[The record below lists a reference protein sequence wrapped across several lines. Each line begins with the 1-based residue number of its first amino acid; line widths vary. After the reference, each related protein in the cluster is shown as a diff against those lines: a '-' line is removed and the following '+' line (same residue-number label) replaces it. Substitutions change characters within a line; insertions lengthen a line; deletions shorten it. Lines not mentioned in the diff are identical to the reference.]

1 MRWVTLLLGGA
12 TVLVAQTGFVVE
24 GIIVDVQTGGPVAG
38 ASVFAV
44 QAQRGTYTSARGFF
58 RLILPQETDTLRAR
72 SLGYREQRFPVH
84 VQQSPLRLALVPL
97 PVEMATVPIEAEL
110 TAEEV
115 IINAQQRR
123 LQNWRRIRTA
133 EALVYSKLVLGT
145 TQSGDLEIG
154 VRLSEQGQATT
165 VKPARDTAFAI
176 LETFARLYYDAE
188 RGQRAVILQRR
199 QTRNVPPEANVLV
212 FGSIGSLYQ
221 EQVEVVTVAIPSP
234 IGPEALKRYRFRVRE
249 RRPWGGHR
257 LVYVLG
263 VEPRSRLY
271 PAFEGEIVIVDST
284 FALVQADLQ
293 PSGTTALPFLRQLRF
308 IQRCEHFP
316 GDIWFPTFAELSGTF
331 AVAPLR
337 GLLEFDGEFV
347 LTRIA
352 TEVRL
357 NSPLPDTVFSEE
369 QRIRVAPLADSAQA
383 EFWQRYALVE
393 LTPRELAIYQ
403 RMDSLAQ
410 LRGEVDPRG
419 LARSLADFPLFFRFN
434 RVNGVQLGLQY
445 QWTWG
450 LVEPGAGL
458 TYALARSRWEGWG
471 QVRVNLPWLPV
482 WLSAR
487 AFAWTAPMGWDR
499 TYPEVLNSLN
509 AVLFHRDYYDWVYRE
524 GVGAETG
531 IELGR
536 WSRLVAS
543 WELFRTVGLPAR
555 VQRSLFVAKPFRG
568 NPVAEEARYRVGGM
582 TLTWGE
588 PGEGVLAEVPN
599 KGFRLKGRLQ
609 GVFGEFRQGT
619 NAAPWQHLWALVA
632 NAELEFPTVSTG
644 GYVPMK
650 LRLWTELGVG
660 QTLPPLY
667 AFRLRSTAALLG
679 RLGHLVTAPLGV
691 YGGRRLIAVAAEHN
705 FTDLWWRAL
714 GLPTFRGRGIELL
727 VTATAARVWQAE
739 GLPYQATGQQWYT
752 ELGLGI
758 GRIPAFITD
767 ILVLRLDICRG
778 VGELAQG
785 RWGIALQGSLSL

>member
-1 MRWVTLLLGGA
+1 MQWLALLLSGA

-24 GIIVDVQTGGPVAG
+24 GTVVDAQTGGPVAG

-44 QAQRGTYTSARGFF
+44 RAQRGTYTSVRGFF
-58 RLILPQETDTLRAR
+58 RLVLPQEADTLRVR
-72 SLGYREQRFPVH
+72 SLGYEERYFPVRAE
-84 VQQSPLRLALVPL
+84 QGSLRLSL
-97 PVEMATVPIEAEL
+97 PPVPIEMAAVPVVAEL

-115 IINAQQRR
+115 VLNAQRRR

-145 TQSGDLEIG
+145 AQTGGLEASIS
-154 VRLSEQGQATT
+154 VSEQGQAMS
-165 VKPARDTAFAI
+165 VGSAGDTAFAI

-188 RGQRAVILQRR
+188 RGRRAIILQRR
-199 QTRNVPPEANVLV
+199 QTRNVPPEANMLV

-221 EQVEVVTVAIPSP
+221 EQVEVITVSIPSP
-234 IGPEALKRYRFRVRE
+234 IGPEALERYRFRVRE

-257 LVYVLG
+257 LAYVLE

-284 FALVQADLQ
+284 FALVQADLR
-293 PSGTTALPFLRQLRF
+293 PSGTTALPFLRRLRF
-308 IQRCEHFP
+308 VERCEHFP
-316 GDIWFPTFAELSGTF
+316 GDLWFPTFAELSGAF

-337 GLLEFDGEFV
+337 GLLEFGGEFV
-347 LTRIA
+347 LTSIT

-357 NSPLPDTVFSEE
+357 NGPLPDSVFAEG

-383 EFWQRYALVE
+383 EFWRRHALVE
-393 LTPRELAIYQ
+393 LTPRELAIYR

-419 LARSLADFPLFFRFN
+419 LALSLANFPLFFRFN
-434 RVNGVQLGLQY
+434 RVNGVQLGVQY
-445 QWTWG
+445 RWTWG
-450 LVEPGAGL
+450 IVEPGAAL

-471 QVRVNLPWLPV
+471 QVKVKLPRLPV
-482 WLSAR
+482 WLSAQ
-487 AFAWTAPMGWDR
+487 AFAWTAPIGWDR

-509 AVLFHRDYYDWVYRE
+509 AALFHQDYYDWVYRE
-524 GVGAETG
+524 GVEVETG
-531 IELGR
+531 VGLGR
-536 WSRLVAS
+536 WGRLVAS

-555 VQRSLFVAKPFRG
+555 VRRSLFVAKPFRN
-568 NPVAEEARYRVGGM
+568 NPVAEAAQYRVGGVA
-582 TLTWGE
+582 LSWGE
-588 PGEGVLAEVPN
+588 TVGGPLAGALSKGFELRGNLQGVLG
-599 KGFRLKGRLQ
+599 GFRLD
-609 GVFGEFRQGT
+609 T
-619 NAAPWQHLWALVA
+619 TAASWQRLWALLADVEV
-632 NAELEFPTVSTG
+632 ELPTISTG

-650 LRLWTELGVG
+650 LRLRTELGVG
-660 QTLPPLY
+660 EGLPVPY
-667 AFRLRSTAALLG
+667 AFRLRSTTALLG

-714 GLPTFRGRGIELL
+714 GLPTFRGRGIELI
-727 VTATAARVWQAE
+727 VTAAAARVWQAE
-739 GLPYQATGQQWYT
+739 GLPYQATGQRWYG

-758 GRIPAFITD
+758 GRIPVPITD

-778 VGELAQG
+778 VGELAQR
-785 RWGIALQGSLSL
+785 RWGMVLQGSLGL